1 VEEYAKIEM
10 IEEDG
15 KVYASKDEEN
25 FKKMKEE
32 KFNDG
37 DVVECMLEKDQKE
50 SKRV

>member
-1 VEEYAKIEM
+1 MFEEYAKIEM

-32 KFNDG
+32 KFSTMETWWS
-37 DVVECMLEKDQKE
+37 VC
-50 SKRV
+50 